1 MNNDTPTYKPTLA
14 QEAFRW
20 FYSLLLL
27 MAIPFAF
34 VNFLLKGKEQRKQ
47 SGRTR
52 FERFGLVAPVPKK
65 HGYLFHCVSVGEVVA
80 ASCLIKRI
88 MQEQPDV
95 QITVTT
101 TTATGSARV
110 TDMFGDT
117 VHHFYLPYDLPV
129 AMSAML
135 KRVQPRQVLITEVEL
150 WPNLIHTCW
159 KQGIPVVVINARM
172 TDRSS
177 RRYKKFPVL
186 FEPLLRKLTHVCA
199 QGDRDYTNYLF
210 LGMEKEKLTLTQNI
224 KFDQAAALTAAKSDF
239 LGLANAERY
248 ILIGGST
255 HEPEESILLG
265 VYKALKEAHPS
276 LLLILVPRHPDRF
289 DTVSKLIEKAELTLV
304 KSADNPVINDDC
316 DVLLVNEMGR
326 LNAAYDV
333 ADIAFVGGSIA
344 QRGGHNA
351 LEPAAK
357 QLPVIMGTSTH
368 NNPEICSKLAES
380 GGLKIVSNEAELCN
394 QVSHWLNH
402 TEERKQAG
410 LAGYHTVT
418 KNSGALDKTLVVVN
432 SILHS

>member
-1 MNNDTPTYKPTLA
+1 
-14 QEAFRW
+14 
-20 FYSLLLL
+20 
-27 MAIPFAF
+27 
-34 VNFLLKGKEQRKQ
+34 
-47 SGRTR
+47 
-52 FERFGLVAPVPKK
+52 
-65 HGYLFHCVSVGEVVA
+65 
-80 ASCLIKRI
+80 
-88 MQEQPDV
+88 
-95 QITVTT
+95 
-101 TTATGSARV
+101 
-110 TDMFGDT
+110 
-117 VHHFYLPYDLPV
+117 
-129 AMSAML
+129 
-135 KRVQPRQVLITEVEL
+135 
-150 WPNLIHTCW
+150 
-159 KQGIPVVVINARM
+159 
-172 TDRSS
+172 
-177 RRYKKFPVL
+177 
-186 FEPLLRKLTHVCA
+186 
-199 QGDRDYTNYLF
+199 
-210 LGMEKEKLTLTQNI
+210 MEKEKLTLTQNI

-289 DTVSKLIEKAELTLV
+289 ESVSKLIEKAELTLV

-380 GGLKIVSNEAELCN
+380 GGLKIVGDEAELCN
-394 QVSHWLNH
+394 QVAHWLNH

-410 LAGYHTVT
+410 LAGYQTVT
-418 KNSGALDKTLVVVN
+418 KNSGALDKTLAVVN
-432 SILHS
+432 SIPHS